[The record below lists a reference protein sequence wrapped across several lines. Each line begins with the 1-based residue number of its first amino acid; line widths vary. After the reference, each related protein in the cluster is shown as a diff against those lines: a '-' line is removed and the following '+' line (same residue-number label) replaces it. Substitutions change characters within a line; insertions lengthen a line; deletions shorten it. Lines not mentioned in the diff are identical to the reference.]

1 MFRSLAITLVL
12 ITLVGCGKH
21 VSRNGM
27 AGISNRFENAKSQLE
42 QNAQAGRITW
52 VQAESR
58 IRDLDKEVKVKLDA
72 SGASHTWR
80 YDSGDEEYYAYCI
93 ALAEKLDKNEI
104 TFAQFDA
111 ARKRAF
117 NQVEARRQG
126 LENQQELLESTRR
139 IERSQT
145 RQENQSNQQELNNS
159 LKNQCLYNPATQAYQ
174 VCYHITAGGQCAHF
188 GSPCN

>member
-1 MFRSLAITLVL
+1 MFKQVIIALLLVTL
-12 ITLVGCGKH
+12 IGCGKH

-27 AGISNRFENAKSQLE
+27 AGITNRFENAKSQLE

-58 IRDLDKEVKVKLDA
+58 IRDLDKEVKTRLDA
-72 SGASHTWR
+72 SGASHNWR
-80 YDSGDEEYYAYCI
+80 YDSGDDEYYAYCI

-117 NQVEARRQG
+117 NQVEARRQS
-126 LENQQELLESTRR
+126 LENQQEL
-139 IERSQT
+139 IENSRP
-145 RQENQSNQQELNNS
+145 RQRKCVTEKVLDTYET
-159 LKNQCLYNPATQAYQ
+159 K
-174 VCYHITAGGQCAHF
+174 CY
-188 GSPCN
+188 